1 MQLVYKVV
9 LLALLAFMLRSPLL
23 RLQQTATH
31 LIKTTA
37 PAASRTFTSTSTVQN
52 DTMSDDRPSGLIAK
66 KGLEL
71 LTFGT
76 PNGKSSVAADMES
89 NR

>member
-1 MQLVYKVV
+1 MLLVYKVV

-37 PAASRTFTSTSTVQN
+37 PIASRTFTSTAIQRN
-52 DTMSDDRPSGLIAK
+52 DTMGDDKPTGLIAK

-76 PNGKSSVAADMES
+76 PNGELGLLQ
-89 NR
+89 